1 MAEDKEKS
9 DDTSGH
15 FGSGAL
21 KKGMTGMDDLDM
33 ALHSVNGLIKE
44 SREYKTYVFAR
55 NALMA
60 KENLYKELIEF
71 KRRYADVERYTDGNP
86 YDELYKLYMEN
97 DELIH
102 NSAVSEYLRA
112 ESAFSKLIRH
122 VTDEIYRG
130 LLWQDLKFQDQ

>member
-1 MAEDKEKS
+1 
-9 DDTSGH
+9 
-15 FGSGAL
+15 
-21 KKGMTGMDDLDM
+21 MDELDM
-33 ALHSVNGLIKE
+33 ALHSVNSLIKE

-55 NALMA
+55 NALLT
-60 KENLYKELIEF
+60 KEKLYKELMEF
-71 KRRYADVERYTDGNP
+71 KRRYTDIERYTDGNP
-86 YDELYKLYMEN
+86 YDELYKLYH
-97 DELIH
+97 ELIH